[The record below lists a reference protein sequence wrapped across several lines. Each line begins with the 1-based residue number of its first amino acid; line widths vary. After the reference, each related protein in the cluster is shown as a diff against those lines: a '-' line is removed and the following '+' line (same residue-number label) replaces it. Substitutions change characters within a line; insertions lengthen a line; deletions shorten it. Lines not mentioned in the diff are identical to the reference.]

1 MCGKQEGDIS
11 VLGTD
16 HFKANLP
23 LVEGNNIKQM
33 TWMLPRG
40 YSDMPLSIENLLTTG
55 NLSQRDR

>member
-33 TWMLPRG
+33 T
-40 YSDMPLSIENLLTTG
+40 
-55 NLSQRDR
+55 